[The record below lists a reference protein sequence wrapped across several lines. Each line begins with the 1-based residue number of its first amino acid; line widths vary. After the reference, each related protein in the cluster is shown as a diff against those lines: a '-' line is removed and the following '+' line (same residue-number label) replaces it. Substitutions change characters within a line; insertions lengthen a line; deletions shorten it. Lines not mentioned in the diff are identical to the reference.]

1 MVLLYELPT
10 KTSRE
15 GDNIS
20 VKIRGE
26 RKLNPLNMELFIT
39 PKTAVT

>member
-20 VKIRGE
+20 VKVRGVK
-26 RKLNPLNMELFIT
+26 KLKPLNMELLIT
-39 PKTAVT
+39 PKSAVT